1 MKNTIWAFI
10 ILASISIFAGRSEA
24 QIPGAIVS
32 AGVLG
37 GLQTSSINGM
47 AGGNYWALRGSFSSL
62 FAELRY
68 ATWGD
73 GNTYV
78 HESGFLAGM
87 DMALWHIMVSGAVG
101 LGSSTYQAPSV
112 SGLTPPTINYTSFL
126 YEAQAIYQF
135 EIISG
140 ILTAGVGVN
149 YLGESNIGS
158 AIGIP
163 SVNGIGG
170 VAMISIGI

>member
-1 MKNTIWAFI
+1 MKQTIWASLIFLSVFGI
-10 ILASISIFAGRSEA
+10 TEQASA
-24 QIPGAIVS
+24 QIPGAILS

-37 GLQTSSINGM
+37 GVQTSSINGM
-47 AGGNYWALRGSFSSL
+47 AGGNYWAVRGSFSSL
-62 FAELRY
+62 FGELRY

-73 GNTYV
+73 GTTYV

-101 LGSSTYQAPSV
+101 LGSSTYQAPPV
-112 SGLTPPTINYTSFL
+112 LGQTLPTISYTSFL

-140 ILTAGVGVN
+140 ILTAGIGVN

-158 AIGIP
+158 AVGIP
-163 SVNGIGG
+163 SISGVGG